1 MSEPATKPRR
11 LVLGW
16 LPGYERSWLRGDL
29 LAGVTVAAYAIPQV
43 MAYAEVAGLEAVT
56 GLWALIGALLAYS
69 LLGSS
74 RVLSVGPE
82 STTALM
88 TAAAIGSVGV
98 VGADRA
104 SLAVALC
111 FGVALICLVG
121 WAVGL
126 DRLSDLL
133 SRPVMVGYMAGIA
146 VVMIS
151 SQYGKLTRLDIE
163 GDGFLA
169 ETRSL
174 LEQVSEI
181 HWPTFTL
188 GIGLAL
194 AMIAVNLRWP
204 RAPVALGGML
214 LATALVAWTPLSEQ
228 GLETIGTIPTGIPS
242 PTLPA
247 VDLSVLQALL
257 LPALGVALV
266 AYSDNLL
273 TARAFAQKGEDVD
286 GRRELLALGA
296 VNVGSGLVS
305 GFPVSS
311 SGSRTAIAAAVGG
324 RTQAASVATAVAI
337 VAALVA
343 LRPVLEAFPTAAL
356 GAVVV
361 YAATRLVDVAEFRR
375 LLRFRHSE
383 FALALATTASVL
395 VLGVL
400 EGIVVAVVLS
410 SVDLL
415 RRVARPHDAVLG
427 FVPDLA
433 GMHDVD
439 DFPDAGTIPGLVVYR
454 YDSPLFFANAE
465 DFKDRALRSV
475 REQTHPVRWF
485 VLNAEANIEIDVTAA
500 DALES
505 LRAELSADGV
515 VFAMARLKQDLR
527 DQLAPTGFLERVGED
542 RIFPTLPTSVAAY
555 EAWRDAHGGFPPQSR

>member
-1 MSEPATKPRR
+1 MSR

-16 LPGYERSWLRGDL
+16 LPGYHRSWLRGDL
-29 LAGVTVAAYAIPQV
+29 VAGVTVAAYAIPQV
-43 MAYAEVAGLEAVT
+43 MAYAEVAGLSPVS
-56 GLWALIGALLAYS
+56 GLWALAGALLAYGFV
-69 LLGSS
+69 GSS

-88 TAAAIGSVGV
+88 TAAAIGAVAG

-104 SLAVALC
+104 SFAVALC
-111 FGVALICLVG
+111 LGVALICLLG
-121 WAVGL
+121 WAVGV

-146 VVMIS
+146 VVMVV

-163 GDGFLA
+163 GDGFLP

-174 LEQVSEI
+174 LRQAGEAHV
-181 HWPTFTL
+181 PTLVLGLTL
-188 GIGLAL
+188 AA
-194 AMIAVNLRWP
+194 AMILASRFWP
-204 RAPVALGGML
+204 RAPVALAGML
-214 LATALVAWTPLSEQ
+214 VATALVAWTPLGDQ
-228 GLETIGTIPTGIPS
+228 GVLTIGTIPAGFPS

-247 VDLSVLQALL
+247 VSATSLQALL
-257 LPALGVALV
+257 LPALGVAFV
-266 AYSDNLL
+266 AYSDNIL
-273 TARAFAQKGEDVD
+273 TARAFAQKGEVVD
-286 GRRELLALGA
+286 SRRELLALGA
-296 VNVGSGLVS
+296 ANVGSGVLA

-311 SGSRTAIAAAVGG
+311 SGSRTAIAAAVGAKS
-324 RTQAASVATAVAI
+324 QAATFATVGAIAVA
-337 VAALVA
+337 LVT
-343 LRPVLEAFPTAAL
+343 LRPVLSAFPAAAL

-375 LLRFRHSE
+375 FLRFRHSE
-383 FALALATTASVL
+383 FALAAATTVGVL

-400 EGIVVAVVLS
+400 DGILLAVVLS
-410 SVDLL
+410 TLDLL

-427 FVPDLA
+427 FVPGLA

-439 DFPDAGTIPGLVVYR
+439 DYPEATTVPGLLVYR

-475 REQTHPVRWF
+475 RGETHEVRWF

-505 LRAELSADGV
+505 LRAELAADGI
-515 VFAMARLKQDLR
+515 VFAFARLKQELR
-527 DQLAPTGFLERVGED
+527 DELAATGLLERVGED
-542 RIFPTLPTSVAAY
+542 RVFPTLPTAVAAY
-555 EAWRDAHGGFPPQSR
+555 EAWRAQEG

>member
-1 MSEPATKPRR
+1 MHTR

-16 LPGYERSWLRGDL
+16 LPGYQRSWLRGDL

-43 MAYAEVAGLEAVT
+43 MAYAEVAGLSPVS
-56 GLWALIGALLAYS
+56 GLWALAGALLAYA
-69 LLGSS
+69 LIGSS

-82 STTALM
+82 STSALM
-88 TAAAIGSVGV
+88 TAAAIGAVAGA
-98 VGADRA
+98 GADRA
-104 SLAVALC
+104 SFAVALC
-111 FGVALICLVG
+111 LGVALICLLG

-146 VVMIS
+146 LVMVS
-151 SQYGKLTRLDIE
+151 SQYSKLTRLEIE
-163 GDGFLA
+163 GDGFLP

-174 LEQVSEI
+174 LEQLGEV
-181 HWPTFTL
+181 HVPTVAL
-188 GIGLAL
+188 GLGLAL
-194 AMIAVNLRWP
+194 AMVVVNRLRP
-204 RAPVALGGML
+204 TAPVALGGML
-214 LATALVAWTPLSEQ
+214 IATALVAWTPLADQ
-228 GLETIGTIPTGIPS
+228 DLLTIGTIPSDFPR

-247 VDLSVLQALL
+247 LSVSSLSALV
-257 LPALGVALV
+257 LPALGVAFV
-266 AYSDNLL
+266 AYSDNIL
-273 TARAFAQKGEDVD
+273 TARAFARKGEDVD
-286 GRRELLALGA
+286 ARRELLALGA
-296 VNVGSGLVS
+296 ANLGSGVLA

-311 SGSRTAIAAAVGG
+311 SGSRTAIASAVGAKSQG
-324 RTQAASVATAVAI
+324 AALATVVAV
-337 VAALVA
+337 VAALVT
-343 LRPVLEAFPTAAL
+343 LRPLLAAFPTAAL

-375 LLRFRHSE
+375 FLSFRHSE
-383 FALALATTASVL
+383 FLLAVVTGLGVL

-400 EGIVVAVVLS
+400 DGILVAVVLS
-410 SVDLL
+410 TLDLL

-439 DFPDAGTIPGLVVYR
+439 DYPEATTIPGLMVYR

-465 DFKDRALRSV
+465 DFRDRALRSV
-475 REQTHPVRWF
+475 REQADPVRWF

-505 LRAELSADGV
+505 LRAELVEDGV
-515 VFAMARLKQDLR
+515 VFAVARLKQELR
-527 DQLAPTGFLERVGED
+527 DELAATGFLERVGEE
-542 RIFPTLPTSVAAY
+542 RIFPTLPTAVAAF
-555 EAWRDAHGGFPPQSR
+555 EASRDAGG